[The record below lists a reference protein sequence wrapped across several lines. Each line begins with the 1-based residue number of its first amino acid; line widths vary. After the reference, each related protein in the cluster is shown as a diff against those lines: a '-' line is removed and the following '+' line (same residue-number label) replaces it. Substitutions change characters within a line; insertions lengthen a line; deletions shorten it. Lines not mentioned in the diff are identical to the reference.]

1 MRIRRRKIK
10 SGYTESGAASDLA
23 FQLIIYFLVIAG
35 FNTNEGFIMN
45 LPARDSV
52 RLIQRGDLLRFDMDS
67 QGTILYEGT
76 AMDRIVVEREVR
88 LAIQEQP
95 DLAVVLTIDPAAPWQ
110 QVVSFVEMAQKL
122 EVQSFSFRM
131 GDSL

>member
-1 MRIRRRKIK
+1 MKLRSRKRY
-10 SGYTESGAASDLA
+10 GYYETSAASDVA

-35 FNTNEGFIMN
+35 FNINDGFILN
-45 LPARDSV
+45 LPAKDSV

-76 AMDRIVVEREVR
+76 AMDRTVVEREVR
-88 LAIQEQP
+88 IAILENP
-95 DLAVVLTIDPAAPWQ
+95 DIAVVLTIDPAAPWQ
-110 QVVSFVEMAQKL
+110 QVVSFVELAQKL

-131 GDSL
+131 NSSL

>member
-1 MRIRRRKIK
+1 MNLKRKK
-10 SGYTESGAASDLA
+10 RAGYYEGSAASDVA
-23 FQLIIYFLVIAG
+23 FQLIIYFLVITG
-35 FNTNEGFIMN
+35 FNVNEGFIMN

-76 AMDRIVVEREVR
+76 VMDRSVVEYEIR
-88 LAIQEQP
+88 LALQEQP
-95 DLAVVLTIDPAAPWQ
+95 ELAVVLTIDPAAPWQ
-110 QVVSFVEMAQKL
+110 QVVSFVELAQKL

-131 GDSL
+131 SSNP

>member
-1 MRIRRRKIK
+1 MNLRRKK
-10 SGYTESGAASDLA
+10 RAGHYEGSAASDVA

-35 FNTNEGFIMN
+35 FNSNDGFIMN

-52 RLIQRGDLLRFDMDS
+52 RLIQRGDLIRFDMDS

-76 AMDRIVVEREVR
+76 AMDRSVVENEIRF
-88 LAIQEQP
+88 AILEQP
-95 DLAVVLTIDPAAPWQ
+95 ELAVILTIDPAAPWQ

-131 GDSL
+131 GSSL

>member
-1 MRIRRRKIK
+1 MNLRRKK
-10 SGYTESGAASDLA
+10 RTGYPEHCAASDVA
-23 FQLIIYFLVIAG
+23 FQLIIYFLVITG
-35 FNTNEGFIMN
+35 FNVNEGFVMS
-45 LPARDSV
+45 LPAKDSV

-76 AMDRIVVEREVR
+76 VMDRSVVENEIR

-95 DLAVVLTIDPAAPWQ
+95 ELAVILTIDPAAPWQ
-110 QVVSFVEMAQKL
+110 QVVSFVELAQKL

-131 GDSL
+131 SSNL